1 MQFALGSIPPGST
14 ISSAT
19 LNLYLRTSDATSDS
33 LYTVTAHGIVHH
45 NPDLSRE
52 TGYTY
57 DGVNSWTPNACCY
70 GNIPLAQADISAPVD
85 TKDIDKTPGFKQWDV
100 TSIVQGWFSSPST
113 NFGLLL
119 NSDPAKLRDRYR
131 SFSSTE
137 DPVA

>member
-45 NPDLSRE
+45 NPDLARA

-57 DGVNSWTPNACCY
+57 DGVNSWTPNACCR
-70 GNIPLAQADISAPVD
+70 GGGPLAPAATGPRGDARSVN
-85 TKDIDKTPGFKQWDV
+85 KTSGFKQWDV
-100 TSIVQGWFSSPST
+100 TALGQGWFAHPST
-113 NFGLLL
+113 NFCLLVDL
-119 NSDPAKLRDRYR
+119 DPSEVSDWERYF
-131 SFSSTE
+131 FS
-137 DPVA
+137 

>member
-1 MQFALGSIPPGST
+1 
-14 ISSAT
+14 
-19 LNLYLRTSDATSDS
+19 
-33 LYTVTAHGIVHH
+33 HKIVSK
-45 NPDLSRE
+45 NPDLSRA

-131 SFSSTE
+131 SS
-137 DPVA
+137 VALRIPSRARTLISRSYTLRRRRNRRPARAL